1 MSTQGNFASGRS
13 VDSLEGLQ
21 RMARG
26 NSLFSGGVDS
36 FTEVPDAAGSAMGRW
51 AWSSGFVDI
60 DNDGW
65 EDVVVANGYLTGWT
79 LKDDL

>member
-1 MSTQGNFASGRS
+1 MAVGNT
-13 VDSLEGLQ
+13 
-21 RMARG
+21 
-26 NSLFSGGVDS
+26 LFSGVEHGVK
-36 FTEVPDAAGSAMGRW
+36 EVPEAGGSVMSRG

-65 EDVVVANGYLTGWT
+65 EDMVVANGYLTGWA